1 MARPAQ
7 ADSEATRQKLIDIA
21 LPIFARFG
29 YLGASTRGIAQEAKL
44 NGALINHY
52 FGGKRNLYE
61 ACVDDVYRR
70 LSLRIGRELQG
81 ITPTDLELLMTK
93 LYAAARAERD
103 GVRLLVREVLD
114 LGHLTPFTESKHYL
128 PELADATRNTARLIG
143 VPAETARTAAIAMGY
158 MISRYVIQDDKS
170 LVTAFGVRSVKEAH
184 ARVVTT
190 LVTTLRALLGRPHHH

>member
-7 ADSEATRQKLIDIA
+7 ANSEVTRQRLIDVA
-21 LPIFARFG
+21 LPMFARSG
-29 YLGASTRGIAQEAKL
+29 YNGASTRQIAYLSRVNLAV
-44 NGALINHY
+44 IHHH
-52 FGGKRNLYE
+52 FGGKRNLYW

-70 LSLRIGRELQG
+70 LSERIRKDLAG
-81 ITPTDLELLMTK
+81 ITYTDLEVLMTK

-184 ARVVTT
+184 ARVVST

>member
-1 MARPAQ
+1 MARPAK

-21 LPIFARFG
+21 LPIFARCG
-29 YLGASTRGIAQEAKL
+29 YLGASTRGIAQEARL
-44 NGALINHY
+44 NGALISHY

-70 LSLRIGRELQG
+70 LGQRIGKELTG
-81 ITPTDLELLMTK
+81 ITDLELLMTK

-128 PELADATRNTARLIG
+128 PELAEATRATARLLG
-143 VPAETARTAAIAMGY
+143 VADKTARTAAVTLGY
-158 MISRYVIQDDKS
+158 MISRFVIQDDKS
-170 LVTAFGVRSVKEAH
+170 LVTAFQARSVKEAH
-184 ARVVTT
+184 AHVVAT
-190 LVTTLRALLGRPHHH
+190 LVATALALFAKPSRH